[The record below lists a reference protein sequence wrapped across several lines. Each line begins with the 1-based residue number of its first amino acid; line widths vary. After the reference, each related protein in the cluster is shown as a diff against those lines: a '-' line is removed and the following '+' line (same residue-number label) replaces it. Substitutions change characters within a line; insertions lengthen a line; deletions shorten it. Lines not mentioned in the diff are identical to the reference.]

1 MLPFK
6 NILIPLY
13 TYDHTIMAVERAF
26 ELYSPEHTVIHL
38 VGSSLKPN
46 YDWNKLWTKFTDAIE
61 FKQQNRQL
69 NSSIGLHEMEKL
81 TSDIRASHPRSQVI
95 IEWLTDMPTDQYL
108 LHYIRRHTIDLIL
121 MVKSKNHYPL
131 PFFATIPAPVLT
143 ITPGC
148 LNHPIRSI
156 LLPIQSFVP
165 EVRIQASLEF
175 AKKFNAQIHLVTI
188 LDSNELNTKENV
200 DAFYLTYK
208 LLTEYGHSP
217 HYKIL
222 QGKDSIALLLRYA
235 DQVKADIVMVTPEK
249 KRSFFGLLNTQV
261 TDLLHPLSALQVL
274 TLKPRVK

>member
-6 NILIPLY
+6 NIFIPVY
-13 TYDHTIMAVERAF
+13 TYDHTVMAVERAL

-38 VGSSLKPN
+38 VGSSIRPN
-46 YDWNKLWTKFTDAIE
+46 YDWNRLWTKLTDTIE
-61 FKQQNRQL
+61 FRQNRQL
-69 NSSIGLHEMEKL
+69 NSSIGSDEMEKL
-81 TSDIRASHPRSQVI
+81 ASDIRASHPQTQVI
-95 IEWLTDMPTDQYL
+95 TEWITDMAADQYL
-108 LHYIRRHTIDLIL
+108 SQYIRRHNIDLIL
-121 MVKSKNHYPL
+121 IVKSKNHYPL
-131 PFFATIPAPVLT
+131 PFFATIPVPVLT

-165 EVRIQASLEF
+165 ELRIQASLEF
-175 AKKFNAQIHLVTI
+175 AKKFNAQIYLVTI

-222 QGKDSIALLLRYA
+222 QGKDSISLILRYA
-235 DQVKADIVMVTPEK
+235 DQVKADILMVTPEK